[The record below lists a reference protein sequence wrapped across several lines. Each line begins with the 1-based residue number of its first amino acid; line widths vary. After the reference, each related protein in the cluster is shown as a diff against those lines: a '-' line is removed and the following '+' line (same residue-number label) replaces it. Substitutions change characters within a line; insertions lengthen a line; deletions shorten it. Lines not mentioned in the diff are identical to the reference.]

1 MSDETDNTFDF
12 NYWADAY
19 VQIRDDIKRRDDAH
33 KEVMKPH
40 RERLEKLN
48 SLLLMKLNELG
59 GDSVRSSAGTVY
71 RTERKNASLADA
83 DAFMQFVIANQAF
96 DLLDRKANTTA
107 VAEFIAAHNAPP
119 PGVNFSTT
127 YLVGVRRG
135 TTNGKE

>member
-1 MSDETDNTFDF
+1 MSDETDQAFDSD
-12 NYWADAY
+12 YWTNAY
-19 VQIRDDIKRRDDAH
+19 VKIREEIKRLDDAH
-33 KEVMKPH
+33 KEVMRPH

-48 SLLLMKLNELG
+48 SFLLNRLNDLG
-59 GDSVRSSAGTVY
+59 CDSIRSSSGTIY
-71 RTERKNASLADA
+71 RTERKTASLADA

-107 VAEFIAAHNAPP
+107 VSEFIATHNAPP

-135 TTNGKE
+135 TNDNKE